1 MPGPR
6 PVLCTFP
13 DDFLQVALDT
23 VSRRTVAIQTVQ
35 RFSLVLL
42 LHEQPSL
49 GNEEAAEAVGL
60 SARQVQRWRSRW
72 VAGEVL
78 PGFVW
83 VKIQWSEP
91 FVFKAWGNAT
101 AFSVSEALGGRDQQ
115 DPQVPPPTPP
125 TPFPSEMWQV
135 RDFLS

>member
-1 MPGPR
+1 M
-6 PVLCTFP
+6 
-13 DDFLQVALDT
+13 
-23 VSRRTVAIQTVQ
+23 
-35 RFSLVLL
+35 
-42 LHEQPSL
+42 
-49 GNEEAAEAVGL
+49 
-60 SARQVQRWRSRW
+60 
-72 VAGEVL
+72 VL

-125 TPFPSEMWQV
+125 TPFPSSLFPRRIQRCELKSGNH
-135 RDFLS
+135 RLPRGPGHA

>member
-1 MPGPR
+1 M
-6 PVLCTFP
+6 VLSRSAIKGDEDVESVPQVRP
-13 DDFLQVALDT
+13 DDFAQ
-23 VSRRTVAIQTVQ
+23 
-35 RFSLVLL
+35 
-42 LHEQPSL
+42 
-49 GNEEAAEAVGL
+49 
-60 SARQVQRWRSRW
+60 
-72 VAGEVL
+72 VL

>member
-1 MPGPR
+1 MRNREVESPLHIHFVHP
-6 PVLCTFP
+6 
-13 DDFLQVALDT
+13 
-23 VSRRTVAIQTVQ
+23 IQSAARSPQ
-35 RFSLVLL
+35 RHPPEDPAQHQED
-42 LHEQPSL
+42 LHQTEL
-49 GNEEAAEAVGL
+49 
-60 SARQVQRWRSRW
+60 
-72 VAGEVL
+72 VL

-125 TPFPSEMWQV
+125 TPFPSSLFPRRIQRCELKSGNH
-135 RDFLS
+135 RLPRGPGHA